1 MSVPSHESFEDDY
14 DRRDIVDFW
23 DRYSEQFSRYTR
35 GTLEDNEWVGRKLSY
50 LLPEVKN
57 LRIAD
62 LGTGAGFVAI
72 SFAQLG
78 HSVIATDISERMIEE
93 ARKNAEE
100 YDVDIDFRLDDIEH
114 TKLEKGYFDLV
125 ILRDVIFNI
134 RDIRRVSSEVV
145 DLIRPGGYLV
155 VADGNYFLHCHD
167 EDYMHRH
174 DYHYIRDRMGEY
186 QKMTEMSDSQYKEL
200 EDLVKTF
207 EVNTVCR
214 PYGDMYLLTRL
225 GLKNTTISCDDA
237 DDYKKLT
244 EDGWTQVPFRY
255 TLVAQKPYDHDQFT
269 SRTSYYV
276 DDLFKEKKTT
286 AQDLSKIFEALSN
299 PDRVRILNVLNNG
312 PANVGTISQA
322 VKLSEKMT
330 SYHLTLMKD
339 LGIVK
344 SEKVGR
350 ESIYSHTDMPA
361 VLNLFK
367 VAFEISSHH

>member
-1 MSVPSHESFEDDY
+1 MSIPGHESFEDDY
-14 DRRDIVDFW
+14 DRRNIADFW

-35 GTLEDNEWVGRKLSY
+35 GTLEDNEWVGRKLSH

-93 ARKNAEE
+93 ARKIAEE

-186 QKMTEMSDSQYKEL
+186 QKMTEMSDAQYKEL
-200 EDLVKTF
+200 EELV
-207 EVNTVCR
+207 
-214 PYGDMYLLTRL
+214 
-225 GLKNTTISCDDA
+225 
-237 DDYKKLT
+237 
-244 EDGWTQVPFRY
+244 
-255 TLVAQKPYDHDQFT
+255 
-269 SRTSYYV
+269 
-276 DDLFKEKKTT
+276 
-286 AQDLSKIFEALSN
+286 
-299 PDRVRILNVLNNG
+299 
-312 PANVGTISQA
+312 
-322 VKLSEKMT
+322 
-330 SYHLTLMKD
+330 
-339 LGIVK
+339 
-344 SEKVGR
+344 
-350 ESIYSHTDMPA
+350 
-361 VLNLFK
+361 
-367 VAFEISSHH
+367 